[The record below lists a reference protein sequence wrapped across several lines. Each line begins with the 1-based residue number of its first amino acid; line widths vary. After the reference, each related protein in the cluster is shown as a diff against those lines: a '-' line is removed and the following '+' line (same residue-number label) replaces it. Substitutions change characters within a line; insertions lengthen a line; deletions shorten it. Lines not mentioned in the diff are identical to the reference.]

1 MQVIQRQPSL
11 VEDREDGQQGG
22 GQALQGGKQCAQFL
36 RIGTQ
41 KIELLAGERGEEG
54 EEAFGLGGEGKTA
67 HVEENQRE
75 AGKLRDHHPGE
86 TGAFAARKAVAPRP
100 LECAAKRDA
109 GTDGGSEPLPPAQRD
124 HGCGAGHDDERERVD
139 SREQQE
145 ALQALFGRTGGH
157 GDSFTG
163 QERMTIPAMAPR
175 ACTGARAS
183 QSGGMKSRI
192 WILGVT
198 AAAALVLTGCPEK
211 RRPAGST
218 PAKPAQTAPAKA
230 SDATKA
236 PEATGSLADYARN
249 LSNAEKKATEVTGLD
264 TLKKAV
270 QQYQVLEGRFPNSLD
285 ELIAARFLPKLPA
298 APRGK
303 RFIYDPRS
311 GDVTVEALPPAAP
324 APESTAP
331 EAVPAPVAP
340 AQ

>member
-1 MQVIQRQPSL
+1 
-11 VEDREDGQQGG
+11 
-22 GQALQGGKQCAQFL
+22 
-36 RIGTQ
+36 
-41 KIELLAGERGEEG
+41 
-54 EEAFGLGGEGKTA
+54 
-67 HVEENQRE
+67 
-75 AGKLRDHHPGE
+75 
-86 TGAFAARKAVAPRP
+86 
-100 LECAAKRDA
+100 
-109 GTDGGSEPLPPAQRD
+109 
-124 HGCGAGHDDERERVD
+124 
-139 SREQQE
+139 
-145 ALQALFGRTGGH
+145 
-157 GDSFTG
+157 
-163 QERMTIPAMAPR
+163 
-175 ACTGARAS
+175 
-183 QSGGMKSRI
+183 MKSRI